1 MSPFGPALMLAGIL
15 QVSQFELDCEHLGA
29 ARTLIGQARLSE
41 IEWAED
47 VSREA
52 MWNAFGHCPP
62 GQAAEP
68 CRQQLRQRFEADLD
82 AQKAAI
88 REKYDNLLKDFV
100 ERCLASITRIEP
112 ARPLFSRIGLLQPP
126 GSRP

>member
-1 MSPFGPALMLAGIL
+1 MSLIGHAVILAGL
-15 QVSQFELDCEHLGA
+15 LLVSQFELDCAHVAA

-52 MWNAFGHCPP
+52 MWDAFGRCPSGP
-62 GQAAEP
+62 GAQP
-68 CRQQLRQRFEADLD
+68 CREELRQRFEAELD

-88 REKYDNLLKDFV
+88 REKYDGILRDFV
-100 ERCLASITRIEP
+100 ERCLASIARAEPTRADFP
-112 ARPLFSRIGLLQPP
+112 RTGLLQTF